1 MYVQRRRGRGRTRPM
16 RRLCVCLL
24 LCTCVDLELRADLEG
39 PRVFASSL
47 PRPRNVEVATMPA
60 IFVDFSEAVDP
71 ASLAV
76 ALVPW
81 EEQGSC
87 SFTPV
92 CAAEGTSCERGRCM
106 RDPLTTASIA
116 KLQDGL
122 LEDSVALVSVLA
134 DSPVAR
140 GTRVTIAP
148 LRALQPYARHS
159 LLVFARDRSGAPLV
173 DDDGVV
179 GVWRRDLVTAGPGSG
194 GPEAWLV
201 TPPPGAEQVPPNL
214 AAVATHFARPV
225 ALEHGA
231 TLILEAEDG
240 SSVTLIDPA
249 PCPGWVPGLCLRW
262 MPARPVLSNMAYRP
276 AGGTLRDLLGRS
288 AVPPAAAT
296 WFVTAAAPDLDPP
309 GLDDA
314 ILTTVG
320 PCTYASLIAS
330 EPLHLRLTI
339 GEGSDEVVAGPGL
352 VVLALRTAGASASL
366 RAEDL
371 AGNHAERVLEAV
383 PGDSFGIPTI
393 GLAEL
398 LANPRGPEPA
408 QEFVE
413 LVDLRSEGAMSTHV
427 DLYLVDQPPSEV
439 LTALGAGERPGD
451 PLPPFATRPGERVL
465 VVASGFDPGEGS
477 DVAPLPDTALIRV
490 DASLG
495 AGGLKNAGEPVT
507 LYFAPPDGPPA
518 IVASYGDH
526 IPTDAPAHAGRS
538 VVADPRACDLARA
551 WSSHP
556 DGAASPGAAP

>member
-1 MYVQRRRGRGRTRPM
+1 M
-16 RRLCVCLL
+16 RRISVCLL

-60 IFVDFSEAVDP
+60 IFVDFSEAIDP
-71 ASLAV
+71 AALRV

-81 EEQGSC
+81 EERGSC
-87 SFTPV
+87 TFTPI

-106 RDPLTTASIA
+106 RDPLTATAIA
-116 KLQDGL
+116 KLRDGPL
-122 LEDSVALVSVLA
+122 ADSVALTPVLE
-134 DSPVAR
+134 DSPIAP
-140 GTRVTIAP
+140 GTRVTITP
-148 LRALQPYARHS
+148 RRALEPYARHS

-173 DDDGVV
+173 DDDGVA

-201 TPPPGAEQVPPNL
+201 TPPPGAMQVPQNL
-214 AAVATHFARPV
+214 AAVATQFARPV
-225 ALEHGA
+225 ALEPGA
-231 TLILEAEDG
+231 TLTLAAEDG

-262 MPARPVLSNMAYRP
+262 TLAEPVLPNMAYRP

-288 AVPPAAAT
+288 AVPPAEAT
-296 WFVTAAAPDLDPP
+296 WFITAAAPDLDPP
-309 GLDDA
+309 SLADA
-314 ILTTVG
+314 ILTSVG
-320 PCTYASLIAS
+320 PCTYASLTAT
-330 EPLHLRLTI
+330 EPLQLRLTI
-339 GEGSDEVVAGPGL
+339 DESSDEVVAGPGP
-352 VVLALRTAGASASL
+352 VALALRTPGTTANL

-383 PGDSFGIPTI
+383 PGDSLTIPAL
-393 GLAEL
+393 GLAEV

-413 LVDLRSEGAMSTHV
+413 LVDLRSEGGIYTHT
-427 DLYLVDQPPSEV
+427 DLYLADLSPAAV
-439 LTALGAGERPGD
+439 LMALATHEHPGD
-451 PLPPFATRPGERVL
+451 PLPPFATRAGERVL
-465 VVASGFDPGEGS
+465 IVASSFDASEGS
-477 DVAPLPDTALIRV
+477 DVAPLPGTALIRV

-507 LYFAPPDGPPA
+507 LYFAPPDAPPG
-518 IVASYGDH
+518 IIASYGNH
-526 IPTDAPAHAGRS
+526 IATDAPAHAGRS

-551 WSSHP
+551 WASHP